1 MSAKPQP
8 SFYPFWTQCG
18 EGTASL
24 GVPTVGQPPG
34 DPQTGDSTGDSSAL
48 KDLPQSRESSRG
60 NAIQLFLSVVACL
73 TIGNV
78 FLGTGL

>member
-1 MSAKPQP
+1 MGELP
-8 SFYPFWTQCG
+8 S
-18 EGTASL
+18 
-24 GVPTVGQPPG
+24 

-48 KDLPQSRESSRG
+48 KGLPQSQESSHG
-60 NAIQLFLSVVACL
+60 NAIQLFLSIVACL